1 MRADDASQ
9 LAAERVELKK
19 KLKAEQGLTD
29 TEAEQLVDWGRD
41 AVNAGTDAF
50 LGMRPQQR
58 SWQWTAIAFAVLAV
72 IAFLFLLFPPNGE

>member
-9 LAAERVELKK
+9 LAAERAELKK

-29 TEAEQLVDWGRD
+29 AEAEQLVDWGRD
-41 AVNAGTDAF
+41 AVSAGTDAF
-50 LGMRPQQR
+50 LGMKPQQR

-72 IAFLFLLFPPNGE
+72 IALLFVLFPSNGQ